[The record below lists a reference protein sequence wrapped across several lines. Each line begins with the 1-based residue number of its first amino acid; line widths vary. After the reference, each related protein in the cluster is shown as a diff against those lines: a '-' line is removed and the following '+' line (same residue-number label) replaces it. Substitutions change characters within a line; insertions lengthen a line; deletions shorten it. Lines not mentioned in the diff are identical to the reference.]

1 MNNSKKILL
10 STIMTAIFLSGCSE
24 EKSVDDVISTEKE
37 VEVTVV
43 KTEKVEEVEEVK
55 EVTSPKTVETVVEV
69 KKDDNESLLKEFTT
83 YSDMDVT
90 ANNPELQKLIDQTIQ
105 EYESFVVKI
114 IEDFDNYKKLS
125 LQEREENKSEIEAA
139 LKEQTSLHEENCS
152 SIDQSNIES
161 CNKIG
166 ESITEMK
173 NTIAKIENS
182 ITNEL
187 KKLNAEQRNQLKKYQ
202 AKMKTNVSKLLSQD
216 SK

>member
-55 EVTSPKTVETVVEV
+55 EVTSPKPVETVVEV

-114 IEDFDNYKKLS
+114 IVLNLIKMIIVPRHSRY
-125 LQEREENKSEIEAA
+125 
-139 LKEQTSLHEENCS
+139 
-152 SIDQSNIES
+152 
-161 CNKIG
+161 
-166 ESITEMK
+166 
-173 NTIAKIENS
+173 IAPECKGVPRMIR
-182 ITNEL
+182 IF
-187 KKLNAEQRNQLKKYQ
+187 
-202 AKMKTNVSKLLSQD
+202 KM
-216 SK
+216 

>member
-1 MNNSKKILL
+1 MNNSKKFLL
-10 STIMTAIFLSGCSE
+10 SAIMTAIFLSGCSE

-43 KTEKVEEVEEVK
+43 KTEKVEEVTAPEAVK
-55 EVTSPKTVETVVEV
+55 TVVEI

-105 EYESFVVKI
+105 EYENFVSKI

-125 LQEREENKSEIEAA
+125 LQEREENKLEIEAA
-139 LKEQTSLHEENCS
+139 LKEQTALHEENCS
-152 SIDQSNIES
+152 SIDQSNMES
-161 CNKIG
+161 CNNIG

-182 ITNEL
+182 IANEL